1 MKRVQLAAALALT
14 VCALRSASA
23 FAQASPPD
31 PQTLENIL
39 RELKAIH
46 ATLRVNQSSQIL
58 LTEWQLQQAEV
69 NRATERRDNFRGEL
83 AGVQN
88 EEAHDK
94 SLLSQIE
101 DALSESTLEPNKKRQ
116 FLDGQEHF
124 RTELTQL
131 KEREMAASNEL
142 ADAEA
147 KLKTEQSKLD
157 TIQSELDAIM
167 QQLRAAPGS

>member
-83 AGVQN
+83 TGVQN
-88 EEAHDK
+88 AEANDK
-94 SLLSQIE
+94 SQLS
-101 DALSESTLEPNKKRQ
+101 R
-116 FLDGQEHF
+116 
-124 RTELTQL
+124 
-131 KEREMAASNEL
+131 
-142 ADAEA
+142 
-147 KLKTEQSKLD
+147 
-157 TIQSELDAIM
+157 
-167 QQLRAAPGS
+167 